1 MAGMRRQSLTFYKR
15 LQERVQEQ
23 SALHLCKFEIQRGHF
38 CINYGPYC
46 TLRKNILIYHY
57 CVNLHKVHHIINIEV
72 SLLFIAH
79 TKQYHACRQVL
90 SILSAVR
97 STHVLIS
104 RCNSMATDLEIISL
118 SSRQEWLTL
127 LPQQTDFFTA
137 FKIHAKHIQMVVFL
151 KKPPRVKLHVLQ
163 ECTLIIQIFN
173 YSYNDMKPNALPPYL
188 SVKKRSS
195 RSTRSECN
203 P

>member
-1 MAGMRRQSLTFYKR
+1 MVFFFLLVFFVFRSIYLNIHFPRTWHYFYNLIMVMAGMRRQSLTFYKR
-15 LQERVQEQ
+15 LQERVQGQ
-23 SALHLCKFEIQRGHF
+23 SALHLCKFEIHRGHL

-46 TLRKNILIYHY
+46 TLWKNILIYHY

-118 SSRQEWLTL
+118 SSRQECLTL
-127 LPQQTDFFTA
+127 LPQ
-137 FKIHAKHIQMVVFL
+137 
-151 KKPPRVKLHVLQ
+151 
-163 ECTLIIQIFN
+163 
-173 YSYNDMKPNALPPYL
+173 
-188 SVKKRSS
+188 
-195 RSTRSECN
+195 
-203 P
+203 